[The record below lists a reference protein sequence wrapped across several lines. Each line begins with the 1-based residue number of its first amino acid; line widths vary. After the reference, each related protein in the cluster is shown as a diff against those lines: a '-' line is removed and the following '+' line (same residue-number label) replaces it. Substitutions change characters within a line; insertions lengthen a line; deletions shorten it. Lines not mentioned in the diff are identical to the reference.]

1 MSDSRDKFDATVVG
15 AGHNGLVCAF
25 YLARAGRRVVV
36 LERWFESELLKG
48 GFGFDAVVG
57 RYASAYSP
65 GSGVPLHHALG
76 QSNGIHG
83 AWGHAVG
90 GMGAVTTAM
99 TAAARQHGVDIS
111 VAGTR
116 RLTMCVGG
124 TSGRRGQRCA
134 RPQRRASDIAGPRSL
149 VAPTRRLVRDRNR
162 DSIRCHRRFVRTM
175 QRIA

>member
-65 GSGVPLHHALG
+65 GSGYRCIMRSARATVSTAP
-76 QSNGIHG
+76 G
-83 AWGHAVG
+83 A
-90 GMGAVTTAM
+90 T
-99 TAAARQHGVDIS
+99 
-111 VAGTR
+111 
-116 RLTMCVGG
+116 
-124 TSGRRGQRCA
+124 
-134 RPQRRASDIAGPRSL
+134 P
-149 VAPTRRLVRDRNR
+149 
-162 DSIRCHRRFVRTM
+162 
-175 QRIA
+175 